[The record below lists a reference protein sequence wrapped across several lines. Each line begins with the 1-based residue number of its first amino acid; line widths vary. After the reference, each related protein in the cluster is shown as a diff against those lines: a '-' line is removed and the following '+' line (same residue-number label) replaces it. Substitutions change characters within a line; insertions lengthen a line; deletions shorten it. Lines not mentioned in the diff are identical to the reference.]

1 MDPER
6 VQGGV
11 EASFSTLVTGLAA
24 QPGLDLHVISF
35 VPGLREPSRRDVG
48 GVSVDYLPTTRRLR
62 SITFHIR
69 ERRALSRRLAELRPD
84 LVHAQDAVRHG
95 FICLK
100 AAGTV
105 PVVISIHGIAR
116 AELRL
121 VTNPVVRL
129 RMSLADIQM
138 ERYCIRTARYLVQPT
153 RYPERYFGDEIR
165 GRIWDVGNPISG
177 TFFDVDPDPE
187 PGRMMYSGA
196 IIPRKR
202 LLDLVE
208 ALPTVVAGAPNAA
221 LRVIGFSANPDY
233 LERVHQRLRALQLED
248 RVTFLRGIT
257 SDEMLDEYRR
267 ASVLVLPSDEETSPM
282 VIGEAMAAGV
292 PVVAT
297 RVGGVTSLVDEG
309 RTGHTVEPGDVG
321 ALAER
326 ICEVLGDPAA
336 ARALGNAGRE
346 KADKSYRVAAV
357 AGRVRAV
364 YDQAVEDDDGLG
376 IVDALPPSS
385 SPAS

>member
-1 MDPER
+1 
-6 VQGGV
+6 
-11 EASFSTLVTGLAA
+11 
-24 QPGLDLHVISF
+24 
-35 VPGLREPSRRDVG
+35 
-48 GVSVDYLPTTRRLR
+48 
-62 SITFHIR
+62 
-69 ERRALSRRLAELRPD
+69 
-84 LVHAQDAVRHG
+84 
-95 FICLK
+95 
-100 AAGTV
+100 
-105 PVVISIHGIAR
+105 
-116 AELRL
+116 
-121 VTNPVVRL
+121 
-129 RMSLADIQM
+129 
-138 ERYCIRTARYLVQPT
+138 
-153 RYPERYFGDEIR
+153 
-165 GRIWDVGNPISG
+165 
-177 TFFDVDPDPE
+177 
-187 PGRMMYSGA
+187 
-196 IIPRKR
+196 
-202 LLDLVE
+202 
-208 ALPTVVAGAPNAA
+208 
-221 LRVIGFSANPDY
+221 
-233 LERVHQRLRALQLED
+233 
-248 RVTFLRGIT
+248 
-257 SDEMLDEYRR
+257 
-267 ASVLVLPSDEETSPM
+267 M